1 MKKIQLIVL
10 VIFIAFSLN
19 AQNKIKT
26 YEYWFDNDYTNR
38 VVTPVATPIKQFL
51 LNTNVP
57 TTGLTDG
64 IHVINIRAI
73 DDLGLCS
80 STLSQFFYKM
90 PQQALNSHNLS
101 AYEYWFDNDYT
112 NAVTVNTPSQQ
123 QVAINEIISAQLLTN
138 GIHVFNIR
146 FKDDAQKWSS
156 TLSQFFYKMPQQAV
170 NSHNLLV
177 YEYWFDNDY
186 TNAVTVNTPSQQ
198 QVAINEIISAQL
210 LTNGIHVFNIRFK
223 DDAQKW
229 SSTLSQFFYKMP
241 QQAVNS
247 HNLLVYEYWFD
258 NDYTNA
264 VTVNTPIQ
272 QQVSIDEL
280 ISAELLTNG
289 IHVFNIR
296 FKDDAQKWSST
307 LSQFFYKMP
316 VQTITNNLITNY
328 RYWIDDDFDEAVNIF
343 LQTPVSQINLIDN
356 LDLTQIPKGEHT
368 INFQFKDSL
377 DLWSSVTTDSI
388 TKLSL
393 PISDFT
399 YTEIV
404 ECDST
409 IINYADLSIDG
420 DTYLWD
426 FGDGTTD
433 TIANPTHTYYLPGL
447 YDVSL
452 TVADTS
458 TLVDSTKQISLLVTG
473 HTSNSFSVV
482 NCDSYTSPSGNYTFT
497 TSGIYNDTIPNYWAC
512 DSVLTIDVTINY
524 STPTNDVITA
534 CDSYIWIDG
543 NTYTESNNTAIY
555 MFTNVH
561 GCDSVV
567 SLDLTI
573 NYSDAETDIITACDS
588 YMWIDGNTYTENN
601 NTATY
606 TLTNV
611 HGCDSVVSLDLT
623 INYSDAAIDVITACD
638 SYMWIDGNTY
648 TENNNTATY
657 TLTNFHGCDSVVSL
671 DLTINYSD
679 VATDVI
685 TACDTYTWIDG
696 NTYTENNNTATH
708 TLTNSYA
715 CDSIITLNL
724 TINQTPDTSVTQDGV
739 TLTAVA
745 NGVTYQW
752 LDCNNNLDPLVGETA
767 QSFTATIDGSYALEV
782 SENDCIGTSSCYSVT
797 LEGIFQNTYGTEIL
811 VYPNPTN
818 GRLTVDL
825 GNDYPET
832 FVNIYDVNGK
842 LVDKFFF
849 NNQSIL
855 EFYIN
860 DISGIYLID
869 LKSGNKNALMK
880 VVKQ

>member
-1 MKKIQLIVL
+1 
-10 VIFIAFSLN
+10 
-19 AQNKIKT
+19 
-26 YEYWFDNDYTNR
+26 
-38 VVTPVATPIKQFL
+38 
-51 LNTNVP
+51 
-57 TTGLTDG
+57 
-64 IHVINIRAI
+64 
-73 DDLGLCS
+73 
-80 STLSQFFYKM
+80 
-90 PQQALNSHNLS
+90 SHNLS

-112 NAVTVNTPSQQ
+112 SAVTVNTPTQQQVAIDELISAQLLTDGIHVFNIRFKDDSQKWSSTLSQFFYKMPVQATGSHDLLAYEYWFDDDYENAITVNTTIQQ
-123 QVAINEIISAQLLTN
+123 QVAINELISAQLLTN

-146 FKDDAQKWSS
+146 FKDDAQQWSS
-156 TLSQFFYKMPQQAV
+156 TLSQFFYKMP
-170 NSHNLLV
+170 
-177 YEYWFDNDY
+177 
-186 TNAVTVNTPSQQ
+186 
-198 QVAINEIISAQL
+198 I
-210 LTNGIHVFNIRFK
+210 
-223 DDAQKW
+223 
-229 SSTLSQFFYKMP
+229 
-241 QQAVNS
+241 
-247 HNLLVYEYWFD
+247 
-258 NDYTNA
+258 
-264 VTVNTPIQ
+264 
-272 QQVSIDEL
+272 
-280 ISAELLTNG
+280 
-289 IHVFNIR
+289 
-296 FKDDAQKWSST
+296 
-307 LSQFFYKMP
+307 
-316 VQTITNNLITNY
+316 QTITNNLITNY
-328 RYWIDDDFDEAVNIF
+328 RYWINDDFDEAVNVS

-388 TKLSL
+388 IKLSL
-393 PISDFT
+393 PIADFT

-426 FGDGTTD
+426 FGDGTSD
-433 TIANPTHTYYLPGL
+433 TIADPTHTYYLPGL

-452 TVADTS
+452 TVADTL
-458 TLVDSTKQISLLVTG
+458 TLADSTKQISLLVTG

-512 DSVLTIDVTINY
+512 DSVLTIDVTIHY

-573 NYSDAETDIITACDS
+573 NYSDAATDVITACDT
-588 YMWIDGNTYTENN
+588 YTWIDGNTYTENN
-601 NTATY
+601 NSASH

-623 INYSDAAIDVITACD
+623 INYSDAA
-638 SYMWIDGNTY
+638 
-648 TENNNTATY
+648 
-657 TLTNFHGCDSVVSL
+657 
-671 DLTINYSD
+671 
-679 VATDVI
+679 TDVI

-696 NTYTENNNTATH
+696 NTYTESNNIATY
-708 TLTNSYA
+708 TLLNSYA

-724 TINQTPDTSVTQDGV
+724 TINQTPDTSITQDEI
-739 TLTAVA
+739 TLTALA
-745 NGVTYQW
+745 NGFGVTYQW
-752 LDCNNNLDPLVGETA
+752 LDCNNNLEPLVGETA

-782 SENDCIGTSSCYSVT
+782 SENDCIGTTSCYQITV
-797 LEGIFQNTYGTEIL
+797 EGIFQNTYGTEIL
-811 VYPNPTN
+811 VYPNPTS

-825 GNDYPET
+825 GNVYPET
-832 FVNIYDVNGK
+832 SVNIYDVNGK
-842 LVDKFFF
+842 LVDKIFFG
-849 NNQSIL
+849 NQSIL

-860 DISGIYLID
+860 DISGTYLIT
-869 LKSGNKNALMK
+869 LQSGNQKALMK

>member
-1 MKKIQLIVL
+1 IDELISAQL
-10 VIFIAFSLN
+10 
-19 AQNKIKT
+19 
-26 YEYWFDNDYTNR
+26 
-38 VVTPVATPIKQFL
+38 
-51 LNTNVP
+51 
-57 TTGLTDG
+57 LTDG
-64 IHVINIRAI
+64 IHVFNIRFK
-73 DDLGLCS
+73 DDSQKWS

-90 PQQALNSHNLS
+90 PVQATGSHDLL
-101 AYEYWFDNDYT
+101 AYEYWFDDDYE
-112 NAVTVNTPSQQ
+112 NAITVNTTIQQ
-123 QVAINEIISAQLLTN
+123 QVAINELISAQLLTN

-146 FKDDAQKWSS
+146 FKDDAQQWSS
-156 TLSQFFYKMPQQAV
+156 TLSQFFYKMP
-170 NSHNLLV
+170 
-177 YEYWFDNDY
+177 
-186 TNAVTVNTPSQQ
+186 
-198 QVAINEIISAQL
+198 I
-210 LTNGIHVFNIRFK
+210 
-223 DDAQKW
+223 
-229 SSTLSQFFYKMP
+229 
-241 QQAVNS
+241 
-247 HNLLVYEYWFD
+247 
-258 NDYTNA
+258 
-264 VTVNTPIQ
+264 
-272 QQVSIDEL
+272 
-280 ISAELLTNG
+280 
-289 IHVFNIR
+289 
-296 FKDDAQKWSST
+296 
-307 LSQFFYKMP
+307 
-316 VQTITNNLITNY
+316 QTITNNLITNY
-328 RYWIDDDFDEAVNIF
+328 RYWINDDFDEAVNVS

-388 TKLSL
+388 IKLSL
-393 PISDFT
+393 PIADFT

-426 FGDGTTD
+426 FGDGTSD
-433 TIANPTHTYYLPGL
+433 TIADPTHTYYLPGL

-452 TVADTS
+452 TVADTL
-458 TLVDSTKQISLLVTG
+458 TLADSTKQISLLVTG

-512 DSVLTIDVTINY
+512 DSVLTIDVTIHY

-573 NYSDAETDIITACDS
+573 NYSDAATDVITACDT
-588 YMWIDGNTYTENN
+588 YTWIDGNTYTENN
-601 NTATY
+601 NSASH

-623 INYSDAAIDVITACD
+623 INYSDAA
-638 SYMWIDGNTY
+638 
-648 TENNNTATY
+648 
-657 TLTNFHGCDSVVSL
+657 
-671 DLTINYSD
+671 
-679 VATDVI
+679 TDVI

-696 NTYTENNNTATH
+696 NTYTESNNTATY
-708 TLTNSYA
+708 TLLNSYA

-724 TINQTPDTSVTQDGV
+724 TINQTPDTSITQDEI
-739 TLTAVA
+739 TLTALA
-745 NGVTYQW
+745 NGFGVTYQW
-752 LDCNNNLDPLVGETA
+752 LDCNNNLEPLVGETA

-825 GNDYPET
+825 GNVYPET
-832 FVNIYDVNGK
+832 SVNIYDVNGK
-842 LVDKFFF
+842 LVDKIFFG
-849 NNQSIL
+849 NQSIL

-860 DISGIYLID
+860 DISGTYLIT
-869 LKSGNKNALMK
+869 LQSGNQKALMK